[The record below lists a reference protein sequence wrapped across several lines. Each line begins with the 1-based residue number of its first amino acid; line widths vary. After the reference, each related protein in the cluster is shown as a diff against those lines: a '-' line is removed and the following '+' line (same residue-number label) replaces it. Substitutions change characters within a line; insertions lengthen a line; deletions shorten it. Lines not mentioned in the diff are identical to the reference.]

1 MSKRKAKEETVRT
14 DDPHGVPSPNLPKR
28 KFKPGS
34 LLIPAI
40 FGGILLLLFWLKK
53 CQ

>member
-14 DDPHGVPSPNLPKR
+14 DDPHGVPEPRLR
-28 KFKPGS
+28 LKFKPGS
-34 LLIPAI
+34 LFIPTI
-40 FGGILLLLFWLKK
+40 FGGILLLIFWIKQ